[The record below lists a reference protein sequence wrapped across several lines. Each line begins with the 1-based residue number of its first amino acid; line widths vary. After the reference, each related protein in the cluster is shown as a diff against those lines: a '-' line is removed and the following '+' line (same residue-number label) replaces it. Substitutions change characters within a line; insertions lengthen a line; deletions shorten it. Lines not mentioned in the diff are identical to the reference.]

1 MERLGTEEAAEGNF
15 SEEMAVKLNG
25 EQNPPS
31 GVCSQPRGGDQ
42 LGVFEDYRK
51 SYCGCRTVKRG

>member
-1 MERLGTEEAAEGNF
+1 MERWGREEAAEGNF

-25 EQNPPS
+25 EQTPHL
-31 GVCSQPRGGDQ
+31 GVCSQSRGGDQ

-51 SYCGCRTVKRG
+51 SYCGCRTVKTG